1 MAVAGK
7 ILIMPKGEW
16 DSSAS
21 YKILDL
27 VTHNN
32 VAWLAKK
39 TVTGIEPG
47 EETEEYWFKFV
58 DVAAIQDEKVA
69 ELEAVIT
76 TLKDDVAGVQENLGE
91 LKLSYVDG
99 TYYAQYGEDEATKK
113 ALGEGEIR
121 KDLLLEALAYSGLGL
136 TQDST
141 AEEIY
146 SALRAAFPS
155 LAYVFR
161 NGTLADGVEY
171 ENFTSAD
178 GYMCA
183 SAEADSGEDPPYES
197 SREARISFDF
207 TGYHYL
213 DITLK
218 YNTYA
223 NYGSSSAAYGIDAY
237 NSTGLPGTE
246 NSEEETT
253 IKIDISSYTG
263 VHFVGFNLYACN
275 DSSAAGWTAFSKIWI
290 SEMKLYN

>member
-58 DVAAIQDEKVA
+58 DAVEMQDKKVA
-69 ELEAVIT
+69 ELEGEIT
-76 TLKDDVAGVQENLGE
+76 SLKDNVSKVQENLGE

-99 TYYAQYGEDEATKK
+99 TYYVQYGEDEATKK
-113 ALGEGEIR
+113 ALGEGEID
-121 KDLLLEALAYSGLGL
+121 KELLLEALAYSGLGL
-136 TQDST
+136 TRDST

-146 SALRAAFPS
+146 SALRAAFPE

-161 NGTLADGVEY
+161 NGTLAEEVEY
-171 ENFTSAD
+171 QNFTNTD
-178 GYMCA
+178 GYLYA
-183 SAEADSGEDPPYES
+183 YVETEQGEKSENTF
-197 SREARISFDF
+197 ISIDF
-207 TGYHYL
+207 TGYDHM
-213 DITLK
+213 DITLD
-218 YNTYA
+218 YNTYGGA
-223 NYGSSSAAYGIDAY
+223 SINYGID
-237 NSTGLPGTE
+237 G
-246 NSEEETT
+246 ETT
-253 IKIDISSYTG
+253 TQLPHSNSSRFNTTITLDISSYSG
-263 VHFVGFNLYACN
+263 VHSIDFVLYAVN
-275 DSSAAGWTAFSKIWI
+275 ESSESTSSSSIWI